1 MLYSVEYRDH
11 SEEGGRVV
19 VCYTVWNTE
28 ITGGRKGSCMLYSVE
43 YRDHSEEGGGAVR
56 YCAVWGTQG

>member
-1 MLYSVEYRDH
+1 MTKPDAVWNRDH

-28 ITGGRKGSCMLYSVE
+28 ITVR
-43 YRDHSEEGGGAVR
+43 REEG
-56 YCAVWGTQG
+56 